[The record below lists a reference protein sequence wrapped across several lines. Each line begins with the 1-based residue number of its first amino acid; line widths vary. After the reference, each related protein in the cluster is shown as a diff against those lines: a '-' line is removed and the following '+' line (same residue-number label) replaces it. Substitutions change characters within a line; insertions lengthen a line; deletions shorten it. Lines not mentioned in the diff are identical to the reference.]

1 MKIAIGGDH
10 STIIMKKAIVDMLEQ
25 EGHEMTDFG
34 AYTSEPTDYP
44 DHGQMVA
51 EKVASGEFDY
61 GIVICGTGIGISIS
75 ANKVKGIRCA
85 LCSDVFSAKATR
97 LHNNTNMLALGVR
110 NTGLGVALE
119 IAKAWV
125 ETPFSGDE
133 RHVRRNDKVT
143 AIENKYFK

>member
-10 STIIMKKAIVDMLEQ
+10 STIIMKKAIMDMLEQ
-25 EGHEMTDFG
+25 EGYDVTDFG
-34 AYTSEPTDYP
+34 AYTSESTDYP
-44 DHGQMVA
+44 DNGLVVA
-51 EKVASGEFDY
+51 EKVAGGEFDY
-61 GIVICGTGIGISIS
+61 GIVICGTGIGISIT

-85 LCSDVFSAKATR
+85 LCSDVFSAKATK
-97 LHNNTNMLALGVR
+97 LHNNTNVLALGVR

-119 IAKAWV
+119 IVKAWI

-133 RHVRRNDKVT
+133 RHQRRNDKVT